1 LSLGLIELTIFVG
14 VVVVENP
21 LSVLLEFL
29 LLSRLFLNMGGV
41 LGTVTSSVG
50 GVDCSNLMRSRVS
63 RVVISGLGSEA
74 NGAVCLNS
82 IAEFSNSDLT
92 VLVGVELGDP
102 CLGLGNISN
111 NDASIVVALDVV
123 PKLLGL
129 RVVKGLVLIGVIVGH
144 DPVSNLLNLLVK
156 LINSLNSSGG
166 NRGSEAKRASFSLK
180 GVAELQKSDLSV
192 LVGIEGGDP

>member
-1 LSLGLIELTIFVG
+1 LSLGLIELTVFVG

-63 RVVISGLGSEA
+63 RVVISGLELKA

-82 IAEFSNSDLT
+82 IA
-92 VLVGVELGDP
+92 
-102 CLGLGNISN
+102 
-111 NDASIVVALDVV
+111 
-123 PKLLGL
+123 
-129 RVVKGLVLIGVIVGH
+129 
-144 DPVSNLLNLLVK
+144 
-156 LINSLNSSGG
+156 
-166 NRGSEAKRASFSLK
+166 
-180 GVAELQKSDLSV
+180 
-192 LVGIEGGDP
+192 